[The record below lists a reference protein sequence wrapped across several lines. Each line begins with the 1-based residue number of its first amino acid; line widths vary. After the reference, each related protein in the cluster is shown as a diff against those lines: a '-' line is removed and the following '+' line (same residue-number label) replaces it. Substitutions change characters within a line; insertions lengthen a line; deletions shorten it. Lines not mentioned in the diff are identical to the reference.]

1 MYLKVSTI
9 KIGQD
14 RQSDWKKILDP
25 SLEKVILLTVKLNEA
40 RGEGTALN
48 VCMYIFKRKG

>member
-1 MYLKVSTI
+1 
-9 KIGQD
+9 
-14 RQSDWKKILDP
+14 
-25 SLEKVILLTVKLNEA
+25 LTVKLNEA